1 MAKEPSNII
10 DELEFVLTHPSCNA
24 NVLEKF
30 YNNWLFMLDTVPL
43 FEIVDHMKR
52 NKPTLLFE
60 WSKINNTV
68 LSLLKE
74 MDPNREVNKESSE
87 KRNIVVDID
96 VSGLTPTQ
104 TGVYQVLWESDLEE
118 PIVNAHFKTK
128 SLTVIDKHH
137 GNVYLVGFSYLDVK
151 QYHLYVKI
159 GRKA

>member
-24 NVLEKF
+24 SVLEKF

-43 FEIVDHMKR
+43 FAIVDHMKKH
-52 NKPTLLFE
+52 KPGLLSE

-68 LSLLKE
+68 LSLLNE
-74 MDPNREVNKESSE
+74 MEPDSKVNPGSGAQIIS
-87 KRNIVVDID
+87 IQIDI
-96 VSGLTPTQ
+96 SGLQPTRN
-104 TGVYQVLWESDLEE
+104 GVYQVLWESELEE

-128 SLTVIDKHH
+128 SLSVIDKHF
-137 GNVYLVGFSYLDVK
+137 GILYLVGFSHLDVNR
-151 QYHLYVKI
+151 YHLYVKI